1 MLALLKRPTAFLP
14 VLISAAFLVLLT
26 VGLLRGTVI
35 RQPDEGTVAHLFQI
49 LMPVQVVIIGAFAV
63 SWLPKRPLAAAEVLC
78 LQVAALVCLFSIV
91 YFRHL

>member
-14 VLISAAFLVLLT
+14 ILISAAFLVPLT
-26 VGLLRGTVI
+26 VGLLRGTLV

-49 LMPVQVVIIGAFAV
+49 LMPVQIVIIGAFAV
-63 SWLPKRPLAAAEVLC
+63 SWLPKRALAAAEVLC
-78 LQVAALVCLFSIV
+78 LQLAGLVCVLSIV